1 MKTKHILISSLVIF
15 SLLFIGLQ
23 VMKYEMYASFVR
35 AAIVILFTILYYYQ
49 TKTLRSYFFLF
60 LATFALADII
70 GLSFWFIELSKSN
83 FDYTYY
89 VCNSLYIMSYVFL
102 IIMVLKSMNLRDVI
116 MKLPAHIVILV
127 VLDIF
132 CVTIVTDTTKQ
143 ELSIYQYSLEFIY
156 NAVIMSLLTISVINY
171 IYKVDKNSMNLLI
184 GSLFIVFSEMIQ
196 LAYYYVLEINVLNV
210 LCSLFLVI
218 AFLFFYLQEILE
230 ETEEL
235 GTLKEI

>member
-1 MKTKHILISSLVIF
+1 MKTRHILISGLVIF
-15 SLLFIGLQ
+15 SVLFIGLQ

-35 AAIVILFTILYYYQ
+35 AAIVILFTLLYYNQ
-49 TKTLRSYFFLF
+49 TNTLRSYFFLF

-70 GLSFWFIELSKSN
+70 GLSFWFIELSTLN

-89 VCNSLYIMSYVFL
+89 ICNSLYIMSYIFL
-102 IIMVLKSMNLRDVI
+102 IIMVLKSMNLKDVI
-116 MKLPAHIVILV
+116 IKLPAHIVILV
-127 VLDIF
+127 VLEIF
-132 CVTIVTDTTKQ
+132 CVTIVTDTTKH
-143 ELSIYQYSLEFIY
+143 ELSIYQYSLEFLY
-156 NAVIMSLLTISVINY
+156 NAVIMSLLTLSVINY

-184 GSLFIVFSEMIQ
+184 ASLFIVFSEMIQ
-196 LAYYYVLEINVLNV
+196 MAYYYVLEINVLNV

-235 GTLKEI
+235 NSLKEI

>member
-1 MKTKHILISSLVIF
+1 MKTRHILISSLVFF
-15 SLLFIGLQ
+15 SFLFIGLQ

-35 AAIVILFTILYYYQ
+35 AAIVILFTLLYYNQ
-49 TKTLRSYFFLF
+49 TNTLRSYFFLF
-60 LATFALADII
+60 LTTFALADII
-70 GLSFWFIELSKSN
+70 GLSFWFIELSTSS

-89 VCNSLYIMSYVFL
+89 ICNSLYIMSYVFL
-102 IIMVLKSMNLRDVI
+102 IVMVLISMNLRDVI
-116 MKLPAHIVILV
+116 IKLPVHIVILV
-127 VLDIF
+127 VLDIL
-132 CVTIVTDTTKQ
+132 CVTIVTDTTKD

-156 NAVIMSLLTISVINY
+156 NAVIMSLLTLSVINY
-171 IYKVDKNSMNLLI
+171 IYKVDKASMNLLI

-235 GTLKEI
+235 NSLKEI